1 MRGIA
6 GTITEPSRAPLHTIA
21 ATAAKQV
28 VVTVIL
34 TDNDAKAP
42 GPAGLRED
50 HAKQAVLGALQA
62 GGVVTRSDGE
72 PGRYT
77 VSGIQA
83 SALG

>member
-34 TDNDAKAP
+34 TDNDTKAS

-50 HAKQAVLGALQA
+50 HARQTVLGALQRA
-62 GGVVTRSDGE
+62 GAVAGPGGE